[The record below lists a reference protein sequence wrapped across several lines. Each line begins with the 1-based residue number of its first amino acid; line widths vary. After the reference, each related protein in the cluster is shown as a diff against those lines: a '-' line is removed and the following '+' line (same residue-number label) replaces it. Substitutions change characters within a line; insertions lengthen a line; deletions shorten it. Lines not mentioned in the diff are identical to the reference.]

1 MALVLVAIFLA
12 SVARFYHPGTGFTAL
27 IAFPRGNPSE
37 APALQAIPH
46 ETVPPWGSYDG
57 QFYAQRA
64 LDPLLRD
71 PRVDRAM
78 DLAPYRAR
86 RILFSWT
93 AYLLGLGRPAWILQ
107 AFALQNVASWLL
119 LAFLLTRWLP
129 LRSTRDLALWSACL
143 FSHGLLWSVRF
154 ALLDG
159 PSLALTVLVVIAAE
173 RERWMLS
180 AALAGINGLARE
192 TNVLG
197 VLAQKWPAGVR
208 GWLRLACAALLV
220 VLPLLIW
227 EDYLYSIYRSTIFA
241 GTDQLT
247 MPGSAMV
254 TTIRHVLAAS
264 AASGFFSASVLQL
277 GLLLSLVVQAL
288 YLIARPVPRLPWWR
302 VGAGYVLLMLVMDPT
317 LWSPN
322 TGAITR
328 VLLPLTCAFNI
339 LLRREQPSPRFWAL
353 FVAGNLH
360 LLSSTRVL
368 W

>member
-1 MALVLVAIFLA
+1 MALALVAIFLA

-27 IAFPRGNPSE
+27 IAFPRGNTSE

-107 AFALQNVASWLL
+107 AFAVQNVASWLL

-129 LRSTRDLALWSACL
+129 LRSARDLALWSACL

-154 ALLDG
+154 SLLDG
-159 PSLALTVLVVIAAE
+159 PSLVLTVLVVIAAE

-192 TNVLG
+192 TNILG

-208 GWLRLACAALLV
+208 EWFRLAGAALLV
-220 VLPLLIW
+220 ALPLLIW

-254 TTIRHVLAAS
+254 STIRRVLAAS
-264 AASGFFSASVLQL
+264 VASGLFSASVLQL
-277 GLLLSLVVQAL
+277 GLLLSLVVQAI
-288 YLIARPVPRLPWWR
+288 YLVARPAPRVPWWR
-302 VGAGYVLLMLVMDPT
+302 IGAGYVLLMLVMEPI

-328 VLLPLTCAFNI
+328 VLLPLTFAFNI
-339 LLRREQPSPRFWAL
+339 LLVREQPSLRFWAL
-353 FVAGNLH
+353 FVGGNLH
-360 LLSSTRVL
+360 LLASTRVL

>member
-12 SVARFYHPGTGFTAL
+12 LIARFYHPTTGFTAL
-27 IAFPRGNPSE
+27 IAFPRGNSSE

-93 AYLLGLGRPAWILQ
+93 AYGLGLGRPAWILQ

-129 LRSTRDLALWSACL
+129 LRSARDLAVWTACL

-159 PSLALTVLVVIAAE
+159 PSLVLTVLVVVAAE

-208 GWLRLACAALLV
+208 DWLRLAGAALLV

-247 MPGSAMV
+247 VPGSAMV
-254 TTIRHVLAAS
+254 ATIRRVLAAS
-264 AASGFFSASVLQL
+264 ASAGVFSAGLLQL
-277 GLLLSLVVQAL
+277 ALLVSLIVQAI
-288 YLIARPVPRLPWWR
+288 YLIVRPAPRLPWWR
-302 VGAGYVLLMLVMDPT
+302 IAAGYILLMLVMDPI
-317 LWSPN
+317 LWSPT

-328 VLLPLTCAFNI
+328 VLLPLTFAFNI
-339 LLRREQPSPRFWAL
+339 LLTREQPSPRFWAL